1 MFLGACTTPSLTIV
15 QEFCTKGS
23 LYDVLNDKKESLG
36 WDFIFKVSEDILKGL
51 GTLHNYQ
58 PPMLHRNLKS
68 SNVMVKRFFNLFNSE
83 NRKN

>member
-1 MFLGACTTPSLTIV
+1 MFLGACTAPFLTIV

-23 LYDVLNDKKESLG
+23 LYDVLNDKNESIG

-51 GTLHNYQ
+51 RFIHNYQ

-68 SNVMVKRFFNLFNSE
+68 SNVMVRRILFLFYF
-83 NRKN
+83 